1 MDMKTTLGLIMVS
14 VLAAILFGW
23 RGAQPLDI
31 QKGPRLIPWRPLM
44 VASATAAIVLLAH
57 LVNLLGVTT
66 GR

>member
-1 MDMKTTLGLIMVS
+1 MTLGLI
-14 VLAAILFGW
+14 LACLIAATLFGW

-31 QKGPRLIPWRPLM
+31 QKGPRLVPWRPMM
-44 VASATAAIVLLAH
+44 VASATAAIMLLAH